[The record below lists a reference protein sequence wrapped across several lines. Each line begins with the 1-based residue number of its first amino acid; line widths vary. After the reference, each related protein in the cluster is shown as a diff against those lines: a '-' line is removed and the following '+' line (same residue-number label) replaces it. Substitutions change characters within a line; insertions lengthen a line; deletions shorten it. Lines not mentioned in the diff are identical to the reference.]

1 MSNVI
6 FHPQELTQRILDLFG
21 CHLQDYIRAKELMG
35 ERQTP
40 QQEICSKSEQLWNV
54 YSSVAVPHLAM
65 TSEAVEVNYTR
76 AVADLLLH
84 ILVPPPHIETN
95 SGRFVVGELI
105 TCNVLLPFI
114 ATLSDPDWL
123 NSLLIV
129 MCGNSNKPNDPT
141 ATESQR
147 TSPPLEAPPAHSE
160 PVPPHDTTD
169 APQVSEA
176 PLPRAEAEMF
186 NGTDTATP
194 ETAAYDVTD
203 PEEVDCPLNSAEEE
217 ESTQNF
223 LSHYTRGR
231 KSNPFY
237 QESDS
242 DLDSPFAD
250 YQQSSTDSLVT
261 IGQGEGLYVRQVD
274 CDTRTESYSG
284 DLDEMC
290 PSSLDA
296 TCPKVLVNSQP
307 SEHQN
312 CNSSSVRAAE
322 GTSGVGTSGVD
333 SLQDQ
338 ERESGCLSAAP
349 QQELLLGVEHSGPG
363 NPAELTDVS
372 PSQNSSQ
379 MPSFSFEP
387 LSSPDGPVIIQNLRI
402 TGTIT
407 AKEHRGTGSHPYTLY
422 TIKVRTRKHL
432 LCVNLQGQG
441 VSMSVVEICGD
452 TTTKCDA
459 DK

>member
-1 MSNVI
+1 
-6 FHPQELTQRILDLFG
+6 
-21 CHLQDYIRAKELMG
+21 MG
-35 ERQTP
+35 EQQAP
-40 QQEICSKSEQLWNV
+40 PQEICSKSEQLWKA

-65 TSEAVEVNYTR
+65 TSEVVEVNYTR
-76 AVADLLLH
+76 AVAELLLH
-84 ILVPPPHIETN
+84 VLVPSPHIETN

-114 ATLSDPDWL
+114 AKLSDPDWL

-129 MCGNSNKPNDPT
+129 MCGNSNRANDPT
-141 ATESQR
+141 AAESR
-147 TSPPLEAPPAHSE
+147 RASPPLEAPPAHSE
-160 PVPPHDTTD
+160 RVPPHDTAD
-169 APQVSEA
+169 ASQVNEA
-176 PLPRAEAEMF
+176 PPPRAEAEMF
-186 NGTDTATP
+186 NGTGLATP
-194 ETAAYDVTD
+194 EAAAYDVTD
-203 PEEVDCPLNSAEEE
+203 LEEVDCQLNSAEEE
-217 ESTQNF
+217 ETAQNF
-223 LSHYTRGR
+223 LSHYSRGR

-250 YQQSSTDSLVT
+250 YQQSSTDSLVM
-261 IGQGEGLYVRQVD
+261 IGQGEGLYDRQVD
-274 CDTRTESYSG
+274 CDTRAESYNSG

-290 PSSLDA
+290 PGSLDVPG
-296 TCPKVLVNSQP
+296 PKVLVNSQP
-307 SEHQN
+307 PPEHQN

-322 GTSGVGTSGVD
+322 GTSSVG

-338 ERESGCLSAAP
+338 QRESSCVPAAP

-363 NPAELTDVS
+363 NPGELTDIS
-372 PSQNSSQ
+372 PSQSSSQ

-422 TIKVRTRKHL
+422 TIKVRTHKHL
-432 LCVNLQGQG
+432 LRVNLEGQD
-441 VSMSVVEICGD
+441 MSTSVMEICGD
-452 TTTKCDA
+452 TATKFICMA
-459 DK
+459 EFNTC

>member
-1 MSNVI
+1 M
-6 FHPQELTQRILDLFG
+6 TQRILDLFG

-35 ERQTP
+35 EQQTP
-40 QQEICSKSEQLWNV
+40 QQEVCSKSEQLWKA
-54 YSSVAVPHLAM
+54 YSSVAAPHLAM

-84 ILVPPPHIETN
+84 VLVPPPHIETN

-114 ATLSDPDWL
+114 AKLSDPDWL

-141 ATESQR
+141 ATESR
-147 TSPPLEAPPAHSE
+147 RASPPLEAPPAHSE
-160 PVPPHDTTD
+160 PVPPHDTAD
-169 APQVSEA
+169 APQVNEA
-176 PLPRAEAEMF
+176 PPARAEAEMF
-186 NGTDTATP
+186 NGTDIATP
-194 ETAAYDVTD
+194 DTVAYDVTD
-203 PEEVDCPLNSAEEE
+203 SEEVDCPLNSAEDE

-261 IGQGEGLYVRQVD
+261 IGQGEGLYDRQVD
-274 CDTRTESYSG
+274 CDTRAESYNSG

-290 PSSLDA
+290 PGSLDA
-296 TCPKVLVNSQP
+296 PCPKVLVNSQP
-307 SEHQN
+307 AEHQN

-322 GTSGVGTSGVD
+322 GTSGVG
-333 SLQDQ
+333 SLQDL
-338 ERESGCLSAAP
+338 ERESCCLPAAP

-372 PSQNSSQ
+372 PSQSSSQ

-432 LCVNLQGQG
+432 LCVNLQGQDI
-441 VSMSVVEICGD
+441 SMSVVEICGD
-452 TTTKCDA
+452 TTTKCVA
-459 DK
+459 DNLRYFF